1 VEHRERAQLAGDV
14 LLKLVEVYPGEIL
27 LAGVIG
33 STARGE
39 DTEWSDLD
47 LFVVTTPDSSYHEQT
62 HIVRGI
68 ALVIN
73 VLNRAELEQALQNP
87 DLQWPYL
94 MGVLSG
100 LRVLHGDAA
109 LVQGWLAIGKNLP
122 RRRLH
127 LALSRHLPE
136 LVFESY
142 GRVLSCGRR
151 RDEFTVL
158 HAAIEVLYEMKT
170 ALCLLNGRWVTR
182 DYYQGFEDVFSF
194 EYLPRDYAQLVPAL
208 WQERDLD
215 RIITLAGTL
224 VNNYW
229 QLLTGM
235 GLNIVNH
242 QAVASIPLR
251 KAG

>member
-1 VEHRERAQLAGDV
+1 
-14 LLKLVEVYPGEIL
+14 VYPGEIL

-47 LFVVTTPDSSYHEQT
+47 LVVVTTSDSSFREQT

-68 ALVIN
+68 AVVIS
-73 VLNRAELEQALQNP
+73 VLNRADLEQVLHHP

-94 MGVLSG
+94 MGVLSA
-100 LRVLHGDAA
+100 LRVLQGDAA
-109 LVQGWLAIGKNLP
+109 LVQAWLAIGKALP
-122 RRRLH
+122 RRTLH
-127 LALSRHLPE
+127 MALSRHLPE

-158 HAAIEVLYEMKT
+158 HAVIEVLYEMKT
-170 ALCLLNGRWVTR
+170 ALCLLNARWVTH
-182 DYYQGFEDVFSF
+182 DYYRGFEEVFDF
-194 EYLPRDYAQLVPAL
+194 EHLPRDYAQLVPAL

-224 VNNYW
+224 MNNYW

-235 GLNIVNH
+235 GLNIANH
-242 QAVASIPLR
+242 QSVASIPLR
-251 KAG
+251 KAE